1 MEKYY
6 HVIPLAKN
14 KSVIMYNSYTYSYHM
29 KGKSLLRCSQKVSEK
44 CRAFIKLDKHG
55 NIMRAVTDHTH
66 LPPICEMTD
75 ECELATLNGRK
86 VFVYQGYTFSQHG
99 PSPRNRYCS
108 KKQSLKCPASLV
120 VDPSGYVAAFKNC
133 HNHPPPQI
141 IRVKPGIYISC
152 DLQYEVITLNGKSII
167 LYQNH
172 TFSKQGPSFRYQSC
186 SKRARKNCPA
196 KLILNADGEYNVI
209 ENYKNKVILYQGFT
223 YAQRGSSCLNYYC
236 SQKDSKHCRAKLKL
250 TKEGALQ
257 WVYDDHSHPKPIVH
271 RSKDG
276 KYYKY

>member
-1 MEKYY
+1 M
-6 HVIPLAKN
+6 
-14 KSVIMYNSYTYSYHM
+14 
-29 KGKSLLRCSQKVSEK
+29 
-44 CRAFIKLDKHG
+44 
-55 NIMRAVTDHTH
+55 
-66 LPPICEMTD
+66 D

-120 VDPSGYVAAFKNC
+120 VDPS
-133 HNHPPPQI
+133 
-141 IRVKPGIYISC
+141 

-196 KLILNADGEYNVI
+196 KLILNADG
-209 ENYKNKVILYQGFT
+209 T
-223 YAQRGSSCLNYYC
+223 
-236 SQKDSKHCRAKLKL
+236 LKL
-250 TKEGALQ
+250 TRT
-257 WVYDDHSHPKPIVH
+257 DHNHPPPNIIKTSAGH
-271 RSKDG
+271 FYRM
-276 KYYKY
+276 